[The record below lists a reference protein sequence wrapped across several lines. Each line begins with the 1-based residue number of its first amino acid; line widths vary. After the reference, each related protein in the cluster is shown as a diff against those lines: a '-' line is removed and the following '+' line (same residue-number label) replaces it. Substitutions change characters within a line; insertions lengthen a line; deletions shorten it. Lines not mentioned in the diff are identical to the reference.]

1 MTKRFLFA
9 AMMALVLFP
18 LTTQA
23 AQQLE
28 VAALDGRVVAL
39 EVELADTP
47 QEQARGLMFV
57 EQMPPRTGMI
67 FPIQPPRQAK
77 FWMRNTLIPLD
88 MIFILPGGTI
98 GQIVTRLDTSS
109 DRVTRSIDKVSA
121 VLELNAG
128 EAAALNIGIGDT
140 VRMAGVRF

>member
-1 MTKRFLFA
+1 
-9 AMMALVLFP
+9 MMALMTAVMLFAS
-18 LTTQA
+18 TTQA

-28 VAALDGRVVAL
+28 VATLDGRLVAL

-57 EQMPPRTGMI
+57 KHMKPRTGMI
-67 FPIQPPRQAK
+67 FPMQPPRQAQ

-88 MIFILPGGTI
+88 LIFILPGGTI